1 MHPLLARGERLALY
15 LALWTIA
22 GALLATLLSSEAG
35 LAMRTAAIVAFPL
48 ALAYAFVCLSA
59 WYVAR
64 STPIATS
71 GVTRLIGT
79 ALGASLLSSSLWLL
93 LGEAWNRSL
102 ARLWGLR
109 TPFEEIAAVLFGFGL
124 LLYML
129 SIAVSYIIA
138 AFEHARA
145 AERSQLQ
152 AQVQSREAELRSLR
166 AQIDPHFL
174 FNSLHSISALTTVDP
189 GGARR
194 MTILLGDFLRESLSL
209 GAADRIPL
217 VKELALAEKYLD
229 IERVRLGDRLQ
240 VMIEIGNAGDCLVPP
255 LLLQPVVENAVKH
268 GVAHVLEGGAV
279 VVSASATSLR
289 LNIAVENPAD
299 PERPRKA
306 GTGMGLQNVRSR
318 LAALYGREASVHWNE
333 ESNRWRVELTLPAVR
348 PPVPELTAD
357 RPPALDPRIQS
368 IDQPVP

>member
-15 LALWTIA
+15 LALWAVA
-22 GALLATLLSSEAG
+22 GALLATLLASEAA
-35 LAMRTAAIVAFPL
+35 LSLWTAALVALPL
-48 ALAYAFVCLSA
+48 AFAYAFVCLSA

-79 ALGASLLSSSLWLL
+79 ALGASLISSAAWLL
-93 LGEAWNRSL
+93 LARTWNQLLGRWTV
-102 ARLWGLR
+102 RV
-109 TPFEEIAAVLFGFGL
+109 PFAEIAGLIFGFGL

-129 SIAVSYIIA
+129 SIAVAYIVA
-138 AFEHARA
+138 AFEIARE
-145 AERSQLQ
+145 AERRQLQ

-174 FNSLHSISALTTVDP
+174 FNSLHSISALTAVDAA
-189 GGARR
+189 GARR

-209 GAADRIPL
+209 GRAERIPL
-217 VKELALAEKYLD
+217 MKELALARKYLD

-240 VMIEIGNAGDCLVPP
+240 VEISSDNAGECLVPP

-279 VVSASATSLR
+279 TVIASSTPAR
-289 LNIAVENPAD
+289 LTVTVENPAD
-299 PERPRKA
+299 ADRPTNR
-306 GTGMGLQNVRSR
+306 GTGMGLENVRSR
-318 LAALYGREASVHWNE
+318 LRALFGNDASVHWKE
-333 ESNRWRVELTLPAVR
+333 HDGRWRVEVMLPAIRPADAEVR
-348 PPVPELTAD
+348 SDGDDV
-357 RPPALDPRIQS
+357 
-368 IDQPVP
+368 